1 MVDSEDTA
9 TGGDGND
16 VFEVIVDGTSGAAQI
31 LDFKTGED
39 QIEIQYPH
47 SDKGSVQTLEVVPK
61 DGAPSDLSIKLTITI
76 EANEATGTAGSE
88 ITKEVAVI
96 KNGVKD
102 GVEQIAAEDVF
113 LRAV

>member
-1 MVDSEDTA
+1 VEET
-9 TGGDGND
+9 T
-16 VFEVIVDGTSGAAQI
+16 GAAQI
-31 LDFKTGED
+31 LDFTKDVD
-39 QIEIQYPH
+39 QIEIQYPQ
-47 SDKGSVQTLEVVPK
+47 SDPASVPVLELAPK